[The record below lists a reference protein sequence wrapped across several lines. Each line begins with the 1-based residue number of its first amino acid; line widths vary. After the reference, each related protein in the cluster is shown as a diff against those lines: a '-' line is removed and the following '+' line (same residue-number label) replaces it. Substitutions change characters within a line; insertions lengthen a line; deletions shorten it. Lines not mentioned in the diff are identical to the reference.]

1 MRIRS
6 ANHHLSEVKVDEV
19 LGLVRHVRAKVAP
32 DDAVPRGVVLLVKLL
47 QCQKK
52 TKITQL
58 GAEGEHCVRGVCVR
72 ACVCVCVCVR
82 VRVCVCAHGQ
92 KSLTP
97 AGAAPSLWSPLI
109 EL

>member
-6 ANHHLSEVKVDEV
+6 ANHHLSEVKIDEV

-58 GAEGEHCVRGVCVR
+58 GAEGERCVRGVCVR

-82 VRVCVCAHGQ
+82 V
-92 KSLTP
+92 
-97 AGAAPSLWSPLI
+97 
-109 EL
+109 